1 MIYIFVV
8 LGILACSLSQLLLKK
23 SANKSHMAR
32 IYEIVNPWVMMAY
45 GVFMISMLV
54 NIWAMSKGLKLKEMA
69 MLESLGY
76 VFVPLLS
83 VLFLNEKMTRR
94 AIMAVLVILVGVTVF
109 YL

>member
-23 SANKSHMAR
+23 SANKFHRAR

-45 GVFMISMLV
+45 GVFLISMLV
-54 NIWAMSKGLKLKEMA
+54 NIWAMSKGLELKEMA

-76 VFVPLLS
+76 VFVPILS
-83 VLFLNEKMTRR
+83 VLFLKEQMTRR
-94 AIMAVLVILVGVTVF
+94 AVTAVFVILVGITVF